1 MVFHTTSGASRS
13 GPPSTYFNV
22 VTVWKTM
29 EKPWNI
35 WENYGTHVFVQWKC
49 WENHVCPLTFLKTL
63 ENIATNILSHVLLSV
78 SSNKLPKNQSSD
90 YCDSWAFFS
99 NSPWTFQRMEQLRGR
114 LTASYETLKTRQTLP
129 TFGYSFSGDVSMLP
143 SGNLTVRCWK
153 WPIEIVDLP
162 IDSMM
167 IFHSYITNY

>member
-1 MVFHTTSGASRS
+1 MVGIFHGELLVITRWYMTKYTKWSFILPP
-13 GPPSTYFNV
+13 GPRGLARPPHISMSLPYG
-22 VTVWKTM
+22 KTM

-35 WENYGTHVFVQWKC
+35 WKNYGTHVFVQWKC

-63 ENIATNILSHVLLSV
+63 ENIATDILSHVLLSV

-114 LTASYETLKTRQTLP
+114 LTASYETLKTRQ
-129 TFGYSFSGDVSMLP
+129 D
-143 SGNLTVRCWK
+143 
-153 WPIEIVDLP
+153 
-162 IDSMM
+162 
-167 IFHSYITNY
+167 